1 MIIVKRILM
10 LLGIVVLD
18 AAAVFVTVV
27 GPWPAYSASDVAAE
41 GYYLAAVA
49 AADASLVQSNLPEA
63 PQKLGAGWAKR
74 SIVPEIGVPLA
85 GFGDRRGRPSTGV
98 HDEIHVKALAL
109 TDGYDTVCL
118 VGSDMLIVPENV
130 ADAVREDVSAR
141 TILTAGNILF
151 SASHT
156 HSGPGAF
163 GPGFVSNAFN
173 GEYDPAVP
181 EFLARQFAD
190 AIVEAHDAMK
200 PARLAHGGLDA
211 PDCIRNRTR
220 DAATDSE
227 LSYLVIEQEGG
238 ARCYVVSFSGHPTI
252 LGGRNMEFSGD
263 YPGALQRTI
272 EAETGGF
279 AMYLGGALGSMSVQ
293 AREGANAFARV
304 EATGAELARRV
315 LEDAAAPEFAE
326 EIDVASIGFPFDLP
340 PMGMRLS
347 KSWRLSPLLLSVIGI
362 DSDGWLEGVRVGDVF
377 LYGTPSDF
385 SGEISTELKG
395 WASQQGID
403 LWVTSFNGDY
413 VGYVSPDRYYDDV
426 GPEQDRY
433 EMGLM
438 SWLGPNQEA
447 FFTGLM
453 KHMAATL
460 FPEQGAAS

>member
-1 MIIVKRILM
+1 MAIVKKILIV
-10 LLGIVVLD
+10 LGVIVLNAV
-18 AAAVFVTVV
+18 AVFVTVV
-27 GPWPAYSASDVAAE
+27 GPWPAYSASDVADE
-41 GYYLAAVA
+41 GYYLAAIA
-49 AADASLVQSNLPEA
+49 AADASFAQSNLLEA
-63 PQKLGAGWAKR
+63 PRRLGAGWAKR

-85 GFGDRRGRPSTGV
+85 GFGDRRGKSSTGV

-130 ADAVREDVSAR
+130 ADAVREDVSSR
-141 TILTAGNILF
+141 TTLTAGNILF
-151 SASHT
+151 NASHT

-173 GEYDPAVP
+173 GKYDPAVP

-211 PDCIRNRTR
+211 PDMIRNRTR

-227 LSYLVIEQEGG
+227 LSYLVAEQEDG

-252 LGGRNMEFSGD
+252 LGGSNLEFSGD

-272 EAETGGF
+272 ETETGGF
-279 AMYLGGALGSMSVQ
+279 AMYLGGALGSMSVR
-293 AREGANAFARV
+293 AKEGADAFARA
-304 EATGAELARRV
+304 EATGADLARRV
-315 LEDAAAPEFAE
+315 LEDAATPDFAD
-326 EIDVASIGFPFDLP
+326 EIDVASIGFPFDPP

-347 KSWRLSPLLLSVIGI
+347 KSWRLSPLLLPVLGI

-385 SGEISTELKG
+385 SGEISSELKE

-413 VGYVSPDRYYDDV
+413 IGYVSPDRYYEGE

-438 SWLGPNQEA
+438 SWVGPNQEA

-453 KHMAATL
+453 KHMSAALFPKSGAAT
-460 FPEQGAAS
+460 